1 MKYTK
6 YEKNALKTE
15 RYKKIENTN
24 CANAKKVKKCYVP
37 KKWGKYWL
45 KKKRNINLNTKNI
58 EKFPCEVE

>member
-24 CANAKKVKKCYVP
+24 CANAKKVKKMLRT
-37 KKWGKYWL
+37 KKMGKIL
-45 KKKRNINLNTKNI
+45 VKKKRNINLNTKNI
-58 EKFPCEVE
+58 GKFPCEVE

>member
-45 KKKRNINLNTKNI
+45 KKSDI
-58 EKFPCEVE
+58 